1 MPCKHLTTSVRYCV
15 DCGSARCNL
24 ELGRVSLHGAA
35 TNASCSSAAAKP
47 LEFSAD
53 SEQLFQLAL
62 SDCVAASEL
71 LHQQGGGEG
80 ASAADL
86 QVLQDDVI
94 DALDGQQSLRRRKRP

>member
-1 MPCKHLTTSVRYCV
+1 MVSPVR
-15 DCGSARCNL
+15 D
-24 ELGRVSLHGAA
+24 GAYENAVEGAAKCRAYFSA

-47 LEFSAD
+47 LEFSAY

-62 SDCVAASEL
+62 SYCVVASEL
-71 LHQQGGGEG
+71 LHRQGGGEG